1 MVRGVWMPCRKINY
15 LVLQN
20 LMRRF
25 FFRPE
30 DKIGEIVVLSE
41 GESHHIRIVLR
52 LPAGTHVDLMDG
64 IGGVHRAELLECAGP
79 VRARIISSSL
89 DGEGDRIALQ
99 VCQGMLKGKNMDT
112 VVQKCTELGVHCLIP
127 LMTDRCQGRPDLIRD
142 RKKHGRWQ
150 RIVDEACKQCG
161 RSRPMELLET
171 ADFQDVIKSSG
182 SDGLR
187 ILFWEKERDVHLQDL
202 LPFQGVDRVS
212 ILLGPEGGFTRE
224 EAAMA
229 KNAGWRS
236 VSLGPRILRA
246 ETATFASIAILQHH
260 LGAL

>member
-1 MVRGVWMPCRKINY
+1 
-15 LVLQN
+15 
-20 LMRRF
+20 MRRF

-41 GESHHIRIVLR
+41 GESHHIRTVLR
-52 LPAGTHVDLMDG
+52 FQAGRHVELLDG
-64 IGGVHRAELLECAGP
+64 AGGVHRAELLDCTGP
-79 VRARIISSSL
+79 IRARIISSSFE
-89 DGEGDRIALQ
+89 GEGGGVVLR

-112 VVQKCTELGVHCLIP
+112 VVQKCTELGVHCLSP
-127 LMTDRCQGRPDLIRD
+127 LMTDRCQGRPDLVRD

-171 ADFQDVIKSSG
+171 VDFEDEINLAG
-182 SDGLR
+182 SDDLK
-187 ILFWEKERDVHLQDL
+187 ILFWEEERDVHLQDL
-202 LPFQGVDRVS
+202 LPFQNVCRVS

-224 EAAMA
+224 EVAMA
-229 KNAGWRS
+229 RNAGWRS
-236 VSLGPRILRA
+236 ASLGPRILRA
-246 ETATFASIAILQHH
+246 ETATLASVAIIQHH